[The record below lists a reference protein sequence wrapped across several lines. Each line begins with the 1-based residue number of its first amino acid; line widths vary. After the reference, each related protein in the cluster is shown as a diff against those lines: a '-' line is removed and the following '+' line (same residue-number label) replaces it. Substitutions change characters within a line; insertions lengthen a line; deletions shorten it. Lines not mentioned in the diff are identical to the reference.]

1 MIEVKKMELV
11 VHHDTRNIIAFSSV
25 KDLFKKLGLDEQNFD
40 PSLSKSLYLFYPTD
54 IVVKS
59 NFYQCNLNLT
69 EKIPLEQRI
78 RYRTKNVLDSI
89 YARIIDYINTS
100 IDGEKLSVCVLCN
113 SCLDEFTQR
122 FFEMAEK
129 FGSWDITY
137 KIQHNYSVGSVV
149 NQRDEELYNKLSTL
163 KVNGKINFNKD
174 LYDNLIDFSLEYLN
188 AGDALTAKNICNFI
202 KSFYSDSDLW
212 NILSVSEQVLKNAIM
227 SEYYLD
233 LILNN
238 NNIEKYKN
246 GSRYSKAML
255 YARMHSQEL
264 QNIEKSE
271 YLLNQAYDEITSS
284 DEYLNNISSAIFS
297 ALFNRNGYALIL
309 FRKNKIEEAKNLML
323 DCISQIDNIYIVD
336 RQEELDLYRS
346 VLVYNL
352 AQCYERLGDY
362 DNAIISLN
370 KLLDKDRLMDTYYL
384 DLARV
389 YGSVNDIDSAISS
402 CKQTIFINPYSHQNW
417 AMLAYWQLQKTL
429 YSDSAL
435 NYYHAYK
442 LCLDSKKSLVYLN
455 NILYSKILS
464 KEKDCCPDVEIILK
478 DFITNKELFSFDEN
492 EIIKSFSLLAEMEL
506 CKGNQKQ
513 ALDYLSLALGKFPNN
528 VTLKQNYEFLSSL

>member
-1 MIEVKKMELV
+1 
-11 VHHDTRNIIAFSSV
+11 
-25 KDLFKKLGLDEQNFD
+25 
-40 PSLSKSLYLFYPTD
+40 
-54 IVVKS
+54 
-59 NFYQCNLNLT
+59 
-69 EKIPLEQRI
+69 
-78 RYRTKNVLDSI
+78 
-89 YARIIDYINTS
+89 
-100 IDGEKLSVCVLCN
+100 
-113 SCLDEFTQR
+113 
-122 FFEMAEK
+122 MAEK
-129 FGSWDITY
+129 FGNWDITY

-149 NQRDEELYNKLSTL
+149 NQRDEELYNKLSIL

-174 LYDNLIDFSLEYLN
+174 LYDNLIDVSLEYLN

-227 SEYYLD
+227 FEYYLD

-284 DEYLNNISSAIFS
+284 DECLNNISSVIFS

-323 DCISQIDNIYIVD
+323 DCISQIDNISIVD